1 MLRRRAH
8 DIEERPVSVER
19 LLKEEPDSAQGD
31 GGRVARV
38 MFDVDEVE
46 EVLAEFFLG
55 DQVGRLVIMFGELA
69 DSSGVRLL
77 SPLRETSELKALDHS
92 LA

>member
-1 MLRRRAH
+1 LIIGLIPIR
-8 DIEERPVSVER
+8 DTE
-19 LLKEEPDSAQGD
+19 EEPDSAKGD

-38 MFDVDEVE
+38 MLDVDDVE

-69 DSSGVRLL
+69 DSSSVRLL
-77 SPLRETSELKALDHS
+77 SPLRETSELKTLDHS
-92 LA
+92 LS